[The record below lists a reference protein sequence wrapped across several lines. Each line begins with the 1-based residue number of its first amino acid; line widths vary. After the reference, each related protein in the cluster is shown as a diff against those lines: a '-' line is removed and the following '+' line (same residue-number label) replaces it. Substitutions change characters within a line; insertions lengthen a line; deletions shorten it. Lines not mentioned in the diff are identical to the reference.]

1 MCSVVVRGHLGWGT
15 GMRSQGL
22 KMQRGKDNRWQRE
35 GDRVRS
41 IKLSPLDLGEE
52 FGAEFDLLSSSYD
65 SGV

>member
-1 MCSVVVRGHLGWGT
+1 
-15 GMRSQGL
+15 MRSQGL